1 MFLSRNVQY
10 RRYIY
15 SRLNYELV
23 SRVQI
28 KERDI
33 APKGCL
39 ILISINCISLSRIV
53 KQDIGAICLDI

>member
-10 RRYIY
+10 RRYLY

-28 KERDI
+28 KERHELASVI
-33 APKGCL
+33 MG
-39 ILISINCISLSRIV
+39 ILHERAV
-53 KQDIGAICLDI
+53 